1 MGAGGS
7 VPSFGPLKLLPQLH
21 QLGPVTR
28 LPQFGQWVT
37 FLIVEVVAD
46 IFDKPAHQRVE
57 LRVTF
62 VGVLQLLRDRF
73 GLGVFFELMIG
84 HLLAVG

>member
-1 MGAGGS
+1 VQAGRCHLLARSNFFPSSTSS
-7 VPSFGPLKLLPQLH
+7 VPSHASRSWAVGHFPHRRCGGGYLP
-21 QLGPVTR
+21 
-28 LPQFGQWVT
+28 
-37 FLIVEVVAD
+37 
-46 IFDKPAHQRVE
+46 PAHQRVE